1 MGAMA
6 IVGMMPPTECVPVRP
21 ITAERLLTPTLTPT
35 QAILCEQWRT
45 AQQHKF
51 SLFQV
56 LRIGANSGGH

>member
-1 MGAMA
+1 
-6 IVGMMPPTECVPVRP
+6 MMPPTECVPVRP